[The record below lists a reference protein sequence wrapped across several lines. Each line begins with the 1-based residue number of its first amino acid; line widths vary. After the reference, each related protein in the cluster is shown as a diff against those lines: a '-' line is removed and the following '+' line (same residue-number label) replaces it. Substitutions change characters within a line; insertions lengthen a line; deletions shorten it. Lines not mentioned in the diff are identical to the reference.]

1 MSNLRHELLAISCE
15 GLPEDG
21 EEKPDALKAYSLN
34 LLKGADPEG
43 KQLDDFLQQSSSM
56 LQRADLRKADLREAI
71 HSLDGDD
78 GLSLEAK
85 DTQEQLLE
93 RYSPISTACT
103 RTDYTQDV
111 ESALARSSVQLLCDM
126 HLSATTA
133 WHSLGRTVSAAEKDP
148 ISEDLSKLSVS
159 SKPASLYPTEY
170 LKPICK
176 KELDELGSSTIK
188 SLLEQWQ
195 TGSDL
200 SSYTW
205 PGLSNYRD
213 PSPDTIEMTN
223 SAGVPRPRSS
233 AAKQHSLSM
242 PAMIASSMQTPFVPP
257 NSAGASLPTLKHQS
271 QVHFKTDTQSQ
282 TQDFASTQLVQG
294 PFGNRNPLSFRRSLG
309 KKRTIGF

>member
-1 MSNLRHELLAISCE
+1 
-15 GLPEDG
+15 
-21 EEKPDALKAYSLN
+21 
-34 LLKGADPEG
+34 
-43 KQLDDFLQQSSSM
+43 M
-56 LQRADLRKADLREAI
+56 LQRADLRKAELREAI

-78 GLSLEAK
+78 GLAREAK
-85 DTQEQLLE
+85 DTQERLLE
-93 RYSPISTACT
+93 RYSPTSAAYS

-111 ESALARSSVQLLCDM
+111 EAALARSSVQLLCDM

-133 WHSLGRTVSAAEKDP
+133 WHNPERTDGAAENDQ
-148 ISEDLSKLSVS
+148 ISENLSKLSVS
-159 SKPASLYPTEY
+159 SKPASLHPTAY

-176 KELDELGSSTIK
+176 KELDELGPSTIK
-188 SLLEQWQ
+188 SLLGQWQ

-205 PGLSNYRD
+205 PGLSNHRD
-213 PSPDTIEMTN
+213 SSPDTIEVTN
-223 SAGVPRPRSS
+223 SAAGVPRPRSS

-242 PAMIASSMQTPFVPP
+242 PAMIASSMQTSFVPP
-257 NSAGASLPTLKHQS
+257 NSAGASLPTLNHQS
-271 QVHFKTDTQSQ
+271 QVHFEADTQSQ